1 MVFGINQEM
10 LDRAKQIGEH
20 YTMEVVKSREDGKI
34 EFKLLPKDD
43 WGKSQLPGF
52 VDGLTNQLCSQF
64 HIYFG
69 LQGKIIDVD

>member
-1 MVFGINQEM
+1 MVFGINQEA
-10 LDRAKQIGEH
+10 LDKAKQIGEH
-20 YTMEVVKSREDGKI
+20 YTMEVAKSRRDGTM
-34 EFKLLPKDD
+34 EFKLIPKDD
-43 WGKSQLPGF
+43 WAKSQLSEF